1 MTKEEECTICS
12 TLCTIKY
19 NHPEADIYKCNK
31 CNHCFSILK
40 EGIYENYSDEY
51 FTEIHKNW
59 FLNPNL
65 DLFKLLSSILIKD
78 DSSISVMDVGCGNLD
93 FLKYIRKRYTNINLT
108 GVDLSDQ
115 NPTPGINFIK
125 ADFVS
130 YQDFQ
135 QYDYVFSIMT
145 IEHIDNVNQFTQK
158 LYSTVKPGGYLIITT
173 INQSSIL
180 YIVSLLLRM
189 FRFNGPFERLY
200 SKHHLNHFS
209 SHSLKKL
216 IELNKFKIKS
226 SIYHNV
232 PLNSLD
238 IPANNIILGK
248 ILGFFVFFM
257 FTLGKLLK
265 RTYAQTIIAKRT
277 I

>member
-1 MTKEEECTICS
+1 MEKEEECTVCS
-12 TLCTIKY
+12 QLCAIKY
-19 NHPEADIYKCNK
+19 NHHEADIYKCNK

-40 EGIYENYSDEY
+40 DGIYENYSNEY
-51 FTEIHKNW
+51 FTDIHKNW
-59 FLNPNL
+59 FMNPNL
-65 DLFKLLSSILIKD
+65 DLFKLLSSIIEKD
-78 DSSISVMDVGCGNLD
+78 DSSIEVMDVGCGNLD
-93 FLKYIRKRYTNINLT
+93 FIKYLRNRHQYINIG
-108 GVDLSDQ
+108 GVDLSEQ
-115 NPTPGINFIK
+115 NSTAGINFIK

-130 YQDFQ
+130 YQDFK

-145 IEHIDNVNQFTQK
+145 IEHIDNINQFTQK
-158 LYSTVKPGGYLIITT
+158 LYSIVKPGGYLIITT

-180 YIVSLLLRM
+180 YMVSLLLRK
-189 FRFNGPFERLY
+189 FRFVGPFERLY

-209 SHSLKKL
+209 SLSLKKL

-238 IPANNIILGK
+238 IPANNFISGK
-248 ILGFFVFFM
+248 ILIFLVFLM
-257 FTLGKLLK
+257 FKLGNLLK